1 MEEERTDC
9 LGLLRKTK
17 PVLFTVLYLVLFFVI
32 EIVASFG
39 VLIYRVSTDIDY
51 ANRFLN
57 ALETV
62 DMNSAESFTEYMMV
76 YYELVPDIL
85 IVTGV
90 LSIIPITIYF
100 IIKKTNPFKKLSI
113 SKVWFLVILSFLL
126 NIIVSALV
134 ECLPQWMLDDYSQS
148 VVGYLDNLP
157 LIPLFIS
164 VGIIGPITEEVFFRY
179 LMMKRIKNKYVAI
192 ILPALAFG
200 VAHGNIVQSSYAT
213 LLGLVFGY
221 IYYKTQNLTTT
232 SIMHITI
239 NSTSVLLPAILAT
252 AGASESIQF
261 TNIPV
266 MIIASVLVLLLAA
279 HIVYAKI
286 NKKEIL

>member
-9 LGLLRKTK
+9 LELLRKTK
-17 PVLFTVLYLVLFFVI
+17 PVLFTILYLVLFFVI

-62 DMNSAESFTEYMMV
+62 DMSSTESFAEYMMV

-266 MIIASVLVLLLAA
+266 MIIALVLVLLLAA